1 MFTMLLCEISSSNMG
16 IHFTSTSLDQNCK
29 RQVHNCTN
37 FNLLQVETILDRVDQ
52 LIEEQN
58 LDVLSAEK

>member
-1 MFTMLLCEISSSNMG
+1 MFTMLLCEISSSNIG
-16 IHFTSTSLDQNCK
+16 IHFTLKQNC
-29 RQVHNCTN
+29 RREVHNCTN